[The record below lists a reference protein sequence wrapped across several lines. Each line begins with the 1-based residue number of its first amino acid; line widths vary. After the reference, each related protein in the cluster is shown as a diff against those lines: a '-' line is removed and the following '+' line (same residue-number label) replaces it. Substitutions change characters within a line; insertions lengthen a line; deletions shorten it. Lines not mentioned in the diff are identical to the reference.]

1 MHHVANQLLHINY
14 RSSVIDRAKEIS
26 SWLEETDVTDK
37 AKNLQVRTSAKKK
50 EVVREAVPVEKQMSL
65 FDIYPADHPVLKELA
80 GLDVSNM
87 TPIQALNTLYE
98 LQKRLKE
105 TN

>member
-1 MHHVANQLLHINY
+1 M
-14 RSSVIDRAKEIS
+14 
-26 SWLEETDVTDK
+26 
-37 AKNLQVRTSAKKK
+37 RTSAKKK
-50 EVVREAVPVEKQMSL
+50 EVVREAVPAEKQMSL

-80 GLDVSNM
+80 ELDVSNM

-105 TN
+105 TNYPSNGHKILLYYLFRIKLTGKGAAG

>member
-1 MHHVANQLLHINY
+1 ML
-14 RSSVIDRAKEIS
+14 
-26 SWLEETDVTDK
+26 
-37 AKNLQVRTSAKKK
+37 KKK
-50 EVVREAVPVEKQMSL
+50 PVPKLDEVDLKQMSL

-87 TPIQALNTLYE
+87 TPIQALNILYE